1 MEKYEPHQRPLN
13 GLSKGLLRLQGF
25 RMYTE
30 VEGATGDSLPG
41 LRGWEEVTRRRTLKQ
56 LLKMKL
62 RVQRRH

>member
-1 MEKYEPHQRPLN
+1 MEEYEPHQRPLK

-41 LRGWEEVTRRRTLKQ
+41 LRGGRKLQEEE
-56 LLKMKL
+56 
-62 RVQRRH
+62 H